1 MAPAASFHTLGSGVH
16 MTLNGRGSRPLA
28 RVPVGARMLSIFA
41 ALAALAAFAPP
52 ALAKPSYLAGDRV
65 LVNHYAAIEGAK
77 LGVSLPGGAGN
88 FIKITESPLHRL
100 LEPGADG
107 STEEAE
113 ADTDC
118 RDASGASAGAAAGC
132 VLTISR
138 GAHEEGEE
146 ERRSTIAHEV
156 FHTFQA
162 VMSGTLANFYR
173 PGNSWLVEGSA
184 TWVESDLV
192 HDSGSAREWW
202 RRYLISPSVAL
213 FRRTY
218 DGVGFFGHLASNGI
232 SPWSKFKAMFA
243 ATSNEVAYTV
253 AVGGDT
259 TLMSSGASAYFREP
273 ALGAEWD
280 ERGPNV
286 PTAAEVD
293 FKPTPEDVKSSEE
306 LLDVAPYANGAYR
319 LSLKKMT
326 AAKPVLE
333 VRVSGAHVRVRSTSG
348 GSVNEVEPGT
358 LELCSHPGGC
368 SCPSQPATRT
378 DDFKEGNLAIA
389 GGPTGGRV
397 YLIPRTRCETLLPAR
412 SCENLLPG
420 FAIPIAPTLEQASGQ
435 KLAIESGDPSIGD
448 YTYVCL
454 FPVAKGNATENS
466 EGESVFDGVSAV
478 DVYVKR
484 FGTVAE
490 AEREFMLP
498 PGLPDQSFGPGPVSG
513 VGDEAAISSA
523 EETAS
528 NGEKMYASDAIVR
541 VRNVIAGFSIIS
553 GGGDAEAGEQ
563 GALVLLAGVADQL

>member
-1 MAPAASFHTLGSGVH
+1 
-16 MTLNGRGSRPLA
+16 
-28 RVPVGARMLSIFA
+28 MLSVFL
-41 ALAALAAFAPP
+41 ALATLAVLAPP
-52 ALAKPSYLAGDRV
+52 ALAKSSYLAGDRS
-65 LVNHYAAIEGAK
+65 LANHYAAIEGAK
-77 LGVSLPGGAGN
+77 LGVALPGGAGK

-100 LEPGADG
+100 AEPGPDG
-107 STEEAE
+107 TTEEAE

-118 RDASGASAGAAAGC
+118 RDASGATAGAAASC
-132 VLTISR
+132 VITISR

-156 FHTFQA
+156 FHSFQA

-173 PGNSWLVEGSA
+173 SGNSWLVEGSA

-192 HDSGSAREWW
+192 HHSGSAREWW

-213 FRRTY
+213 FSRTY

-232 SPWSKFKAMFA
+232 SPWAKFKAMFA
-243 ATSNEVAYTV
+243 ATTNEVAYTA

-280 ERGPNV
+280 QQGPNV
-286 PTAAEVD
+286 PTEAEVG
-293 FKPTPEDVKSSEE
+293 FKPTPEDVKGNEE

-333 VRVSGAHVRVRSTSG
+333 VRVSGAHVRLRSTSG
-348 GSVNEVEPGT
+348 GSVNEVEPG
-358 LELCSHPGGC
+358 EIDLCSDPHGC
-368 SCPSQPATRT
+368 SCPGQPSSKIEP
-378 DDFKEGNLAIA
+378 FKEGDLALA
-389 GGPTGGRV
+389 GGPSGGHV
-397 YLIPRTRCETLLPAR
+397 FLIPRKRCETLLPAR
-412 SCENLLPG
+412 SCVNLLPG
-420 FAIPIAPTLEQASGQ
+420 FTIPIAPTLEQASGQ
-435 KLAIESGDPSIGD
+435 PLAIESGDPAIGD

-454 FPVAKGNATENS
+454 FPAAKGESVENS
-466 EGESVFDGVSAV
+466 AGESVFDGVSAV

-484 FGTVAE
+484 FGTIGE
-490 AEREFMLP
+490 AEREFTVP
-498 PGLPDQSFGPGPVSG
+498 PAFPDQTFGPGPVPG
-513 VGDEAAISSA
+513 IGDEAGISTA

-528 NGEKMYASDAIVR
+528 NGEKMYASEAIVR

-553 GGGDAEAGEQ
+553 GGGDDEAGEQ
-563 GALVLLAGVADQL
+563 GALVLLAGVADEI